1 MTVTPAVP
9 SQPFTC
15 NVHVYVTLDL
25 VLTKID
31 HHPPHPFQA
40 ESVHVTVPEIPFA
53 LIIAGELNI
62 KFHHTS
68 IIISHPHLHHTHQFH
83 HQFPCQPL
91 HPPAQHHQLKYDHSV
106 NNVHQGHA
114 VHADELNDAQD
125 QTQKLVVATPT
136 IDFPFNQ
143 EAANTPAQPMPL
155 ISNIDEPVIEK
166 SHCTLITAIH
176 PLFVGQEKLRVPP
189 VIVNEV

>member
-9 SQPFTC
+9 AHQSTC
-15 NVHVYVTLDL
+15 NVQVYVTLDL

-40 ESVHVTVPEIPFA
+40 ESVHVTVHEAPFA
-53 LIIAGELNI
+53 FIIAGELNV
-62 KFHHTS
+62 KVHHTS
-68 IIISHPHLHHTHQFH
+68 IMISHPHLHQTQLPP
-83 HQFPCQPL
+83 FPCQPL
-91 HPPAQHHQLKYDHSV
+91 HPPAQHHQLKYDQSV
-106 NNVHQGHA
+106 NKAHQAHA
-114 VHADELNDAQD
+114 THDDEPNDAQD
-125 QTQKLVVATPT
+125 QTPKLVVATPT

-143 EAANTPAQPMPL
+143 EAADTPAQPIPL
-155 ISNIDEPVIEK
+155 ISSIDDHVIEK
-166 SHCTLITAIH
+166 CQLTLITATP